1 MGWRTGTDWRREE
14 LKEERGW
21 AQGIWGK
28 DHQKEERPEE
38 KREEPVEAGLMG
50 GSGEGAELQLGKLL
64 REEPLKGGVAID
76 AGGGATEMGG
86 GLAREHEERA
96 REGAWP
102 RELGGGGGA

>member
-1 MGWRTGTDWRREE
+1 M
-14 LKEERGW
+14 
-21 AQGIWGK
+21 
-28 DHQKEERPEE
+28 
-38 KREEPVEAGLMG
+38 
-50 GSGEGAELQLGKLL
+50 KLL

-96 REGAWP
+96 REGEWP